1 MIKQLFTALGL
12 VSLAA
17 TGACEA
23 HETVR
28 VREPVVTER
37 VVVASPQPVVEQVVV
52 AQPRPVV
59 VEKVVVAQP
68 QPVVERVVITQPQP
82 VAVVETVK
90 VAKPKV
96 VEVVVKKP
104 VIKETVV
111 IH

>member
-1 MIKQLFTALGL
+1 MIKQLFVTLGL

-17 TGACEA
+17 TGACAGE
-23 HETVR
+23 VK
-28 VREPVVTER
+28 VREPVVT
-37 VVVASPQPVVEQVVV
+37 
-52 AQPRPVV
+52 
-59 VEKVVVAQP
+59 EKVVVAQP
-68 QPVVERVVITQPQP
+68 QPV
-82 VAVVETVK
+82 AVVEEVKVKPAPVVGEKGVVPQAQTVVVEEK